1 MGLSMNSA
9 DLEKLVRERLHVFYK
24 RRLDKL
30 TGLKLQETLKKKN
43 PYLFRAIGV
52 VKASEIVESLLN
64 AYMSSSEETIFGE
77 AFFEPIAR
85 VASKGFSAGGT
96 GIDVVI
102 ETEDEY
108 TAVSVKSG
116 PHWGNASQMAKL
128 KQDFETQRSI
138 FTNRKIK
145 KQFRALL
152 VHCYGRTCGEPG
164 TTRMYSI
171 RSGQA
176 FWEQIT
182 GDPDFYLNLIRAM
195 DDYPAIH
202 RVSYDKARSEAVNR
216 FEKEF
221 LIRFSTKSGAIDW
234 DELVRFNSGKDKY
247 RSRDERKKDNS
258 AGT

>member
-1 MGLSMNSA
+1 MNS
-9 DLEKLVRERLHVFYK
+9 DELERLVHERLDEFYR

-52 VKASEIVESLLN
+52 EKASEIVELILS

-85 VASKGFSAGGT
+85 AACKGLPSGGT
-96 GIDVVI
+96 GIDVLI

-108 TAVSVKSG
+108 TVVSVKSG
-116 PHWGNASQMAKL
+116 PHWGNASQMARL
-128 KQDFETQRSI
+128 RQDFETQRSI
-138 FTNRKIK
+138 FTNRKMK

-152 VHCYGRTCGEPG
+152 AHCYGRKYGEPG
-164 TTRMYSI
+164 PTRMYSI

-176 FWEQIT
+176 FWEEIT
-182 GDPDFYLNLIRAM
+182 GDSDFYLKLIRLM
-195 DDYPAIH
+195 DDYPAAH
-202 RVSYDKARSEAVNR
+202 RAAYDKAWSKAVNR

-221 LIRFSTKSGAIDW
+221 LIRFSTEAGSIDW
-234 DELVRFNSGKDKY
+234 EELVRFNSGKNKY
-247 RSRDERKKDNS
+247 QSRDERNKDGN
-258 AGT
+258 ARADV